1 MIIDQ
6 KNVGRIAER
15 IAMNELEAR
24 GFHIIDLAYTSRT
37 FANVDFIASKGGR
50 SFNVQVKGSSVPMGK
65 RRAIHYGYCVGAQV
79 DGSMPV
85 FNGKTDAALRA
96 DSIILMGVRSAT
108 DYWASVLPVERAE
121 EAAQLNL
128 NQYFR
133 LPKADGSPRKEGKM
147 YVEID
152 ASPNA
157 RKLVHP
163 EKSKERELLIAHL
176 GAWELV
182 HSAPIQPAR

>member
-1 MIIDQ
+1 
-6 KNVGRIAER
+6 
-15 IAMNELEAR
+15 
-24 GFHIIDLAYTSRT
+24 
-37 FANVDFIASKGGR
+37 
-50 SFNVQVKGSSVPMGK
+50 
-65 RRAIHYGYCVGAQV
+65 
-79 DGSMPV
+79 MPV
-85 FNGKTDAALRA
+85 FNGKTEAALRA
-96 DSIILMGVRSAT
+96 DTIILMGVRSPT
-108 DYWASVLPVERAE
+108 DYRASVLPVDRAE

-147 YVEID
+147 YVETD

-157 RKLVHP
+157 KMVHP